1 MVFEYF
7 ISYLGHSGKE
17 IVCIIDPKRQEIFS
31 TELSMTEKWKTNVR
45 P

>member
-7 ISYLGHSGKE
+7 ISYLDHSGKE
-17 IVCIIDPKRQEIFS
+17 IICILDPTRQEIFS
-31 TELSMTEKWKTNVR
+31 TEPSMTEEWKTNVR